1 MHSIARRQSFV
12 VVVAPLILTVGCL
25 LSRSVAE
32 ENNQAEQRNPGVN
45 IDYHFEPVT
54 ETFQVPG
61 AKAYPMPDP
70 VLRSDVRTAKTK
82 NSHIYAGAGKRL
94 WKSTDRGMTWTAS
107 ELPFNSGGGFGI
119 LTDDTFILV
128 YDEPKNA
135 GTNIIRSTNYSNTWS
150 KPFALDIRPYDFSG
164 GGWSH
169 VYQLPDGTAMVIV
182 TLRHR
187 DKYSNW
193 STPEGGIRDHIFRS
207 TDDGHT
213 WGDRT
218 LLVRHV
224 AETSILSLC
233 GSNKM
238 LAYIRHQRGSLP
250 FDPSDLWK
258 RTGAA
263 SKENTTVVKNGLIAE
278 SFYDGHTWKNLRLW
292 GTFGT
297 VPGEIIQVPD
307 GRVAVI

>member
-119 LTDDTFILV
+119 LTNDTFILV

-150 KPFALDIRPYDFSG
+150 KPFALDFRPYDFSG

-169 VYQLPDGTAMVIV
+169 VYQHPDGTAMVIV

-218 LLVRHV
+218 LLVRR
-224 AETSILSLC
+224 I
-233 GSNKM
+233 
-238 LAYIRHQRGSLP
+238 
-250 FDPSDLWK
+250 
-258 RTGAA
+258 
-263 SKENTTVVKNGLIAE
+263 
-278 SFYDGHTWKNLRLW
+278 
-292 GTFGT
+292 
-297 VPGEIIQVPD
+297 PG
-307 GRVAVI
+307 